1 MTLNMLWEIVTK
13 IIDIG
18 IVWIAFYFILKN
30 IKNNIKM
37 VLIFK
42 GVILILLVKL
52 LSDVLNLYT
61 VGIILQYCVEW
72 GPDRKSVV

>member
-72 GPDRKSVV
+72 DRLQ

>member
-1 MTLNMLWEIVTK
+1 MTLNMIWEVVTK

-18 IVWIAFYFILKN
+18 VVWLVFYFILKN

-42 GVILILLVKL
+42 GVVLVLLIKL
-52 LSDVLNLYT
+52 LSDLLNLYT
-61 VGIILQYCVEW
+61 VGIILQYYTYSIRIYW
-72 GPDRKSVV
+72 